1 MRQIILLRKTN
12 PCTAII
18 FLLVLCLPVYKVLA
32 ETVTDN
38 SVFAK
43 VNQQVIS
50 AAQYFDEFNKGVRE
64 TFYHGKV
71 SEKELADFR
80 SKVTTNLINH
90 VLLMQEA
97 KRLGIKPDPKAV
109 EKQIGVETQKYQK
122 QKNWQNSKQAIIDSI
137 KQKIEVDNIIEQLKQ
152 RTQTIARPSVK
163 DVKRYYSENQDK
175 FTAPKKW
182 NVSIIL
188 IKVPPSSPNSDWME
202 ASELADDL
210 VKKLKAGENFEELA
224 RIHSG
229 DDSAADGGNM
239 GYIHTGMLSKP
250 AQKVLNTL
258 HVGQVSDPVMLLQGV
273 AIFRLNAV
281 QDEVLNKFDDVK
293 KRAEELLVRD
303 LKEQAWKKLEITLRH
318 QASIQINKSVVD
330 SASARPKP
338 QL

>member
-1 MRQIILLRKTN
+1 MFCAAIILL
-12 PCTAII
+12 
-18 FLLVLCLPVYKVLA
+18 FLCLPVCNVLA
-32 ETVTDN
+32 DTFTDN
-38 SVFAK
+38 TISDNTVFAK
-43 VNQQVIS
+43 VNQEEIP
-50 AAQYFDEFNKGVRE
+50 AARYFEEFQKGVRE

-90 VLLMQEA
+90 VLFMQEA

-109 EKQIGVETQKYQK
+109 EKQVGVETQKYRK

-137 KQKIEVDNIIEQLKQ
+137 KQKIEVENVIDQLKH
-152 RTQTIARPSVK
+152 RTQTIAKPPIK
-163 DVKRYYSENQDK
+163 DVRQYYSENQDK

-182 NVSIIL
+182 NVSIIML
-188 IKVPPSSPNSDWME
+188 KVPPSSPNSDWMQ

-239 GYIHTGMLSKP
+239 GFIHTGMLSKP

-281 QDEVLNKFDDVK
+281 QDAVLNKFDDVK
-293 KRAEELLVRD
+293 QRAEDLLLRD
-303 LKEQAWKKLEITLRH
+303 LKQQAWEKLEITLRR
-318 QASIQINKSVVD
+318 QANIRINKSVVD